1 MLFLVKHFSSESG
14 KEKWIVVNTDATY
27 SENIEVSGTVNLIL
41 CDGRTLTA
49 KDGIYIQDGSSLI
62 IWGQENDSGKINANT
77 KNDKAA

>member
-1 MLFLVKHFSSESG
+1 MLLLVKHFSSESG